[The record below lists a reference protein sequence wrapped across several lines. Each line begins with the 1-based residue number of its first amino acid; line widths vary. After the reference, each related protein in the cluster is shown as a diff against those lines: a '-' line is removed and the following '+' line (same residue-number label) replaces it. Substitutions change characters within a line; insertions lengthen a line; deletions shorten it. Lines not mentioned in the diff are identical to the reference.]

1 MRTSLRVGMLI
12 GGAGSVALSVLQAR
26 IGLVVAPCLVIAG
39 IISGLAVAKWLDRPS
54 YGRQLE
60 EGGRAGLLAC
70 GLPGFV
76 ALLSLLVAGP
86 RDIATLA
93 ASSRFFSLDFSPL
106 VQQLSPLG
114 WAGIDVLTLVS
125 SAITGLVWSAV
136 LVQLFAWSKTG
147 RAARAVRQARLTA
160 AAVQRA
166 DQANIP
172 VLAAPVGRADL
183 GALVAI
189 GAPVAATKGATVAP
203 VPVAAIARRAGAV
216 APSGAQQPAVMRMSP
231 PMAPAVAPQPFVP
244 AATPQQYMPS
254 LMPQPYLPP
263 QELVAPAAPPA
274 QQGVHEHTNR
284 PPRGKTSAA
293 RRMESRL
300 NQQMR
305 EALEAWAAQEDGADA
320 DGATDEPAASSS
332 KRAPK
337 PSTFL
342 NSERD
347 AQRPAKRNRKK
358 NQTRDWLC

>member
-12 GGAGSVALSVLQAR
+12 GGVGSVALSVLQAR

-39 IISGLAVAKWLDRPS
+39 IIAGLAVAKWLDRPS

-60 EGGRAGLLAC
+60 EGARAGLLAC

-86 RDIATLA
+86 RDIAGLA
-93 ASSRFFSLDFSPL
+93 ATSHFFGFDFSSVVL
-106 VQQLSPLG
+106 QLSPLG

-125 SAITGLVWSAV
+125 SAVTGLVWSAV
-136 LVQLFAWSKTG
+136 LVQLFAWSKT
-147 RAARAVRQARLTA
+147 ARTERVVRQARLSA

-166 DQANIP
+166 DQANVP
-172 VLAAPVGRADL
+172 ALAAPVGRSAL
-183 GALVAI
+183 GTLLAI
-189 GAPVAATKGATVAP
+189 GAPATAAKGATGAP
-203 VPVAAIARRAGAV
+203 VPVAASARRTGAV
-216 APSGAQQPAVMRMSP
+216 MPSGTQQPTVVRMSP
-231 PMAPAVAPQPFVP
+231 PMAQTTAPQPIVP
-244 AATPQQYMPS
+244 PPTPQRYMPT
-254 LMPQPYLPP
+254 P
-263 QELVAPAAPPA
+263 EPAAPAPTP
-274 QQGVHEHTNR
+274 QGAAERPSR

-305 EALEAWAAQEDGADA
+305 AALEAWAAQEDGTDA
-320 DGATDEPAASSS
+320 DSSLDEPATSSS

-342 NSERD
+342 NSDRD
-347 AQRPAKRNRKK
+347 GQRPAKRNRKK